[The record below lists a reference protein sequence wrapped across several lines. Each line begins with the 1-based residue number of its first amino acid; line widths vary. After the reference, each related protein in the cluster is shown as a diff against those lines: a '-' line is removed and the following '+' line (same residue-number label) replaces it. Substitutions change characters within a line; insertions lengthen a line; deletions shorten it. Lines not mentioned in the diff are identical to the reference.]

1 MLELEFLFT
10 EPLTNPEA
18 CSSTTLGGW
27 ESVTNDLVV
36 SGFDGWESLILAVS
50 KRILKF
56 AWRRAHQIVGGKLS
70 LAAWTTITRLCKF
83 WVLNGRH

>member
-1 MLELEFLFT
+1 MLELEFLFA

-27 ESVTNDLVV
+27 KSVTNDLVV

-56 AWRRAHQIVGGKLS
+56 AWRRAHQIIGGKLS